1 MDNVADAG
9 DPGKSWAAGGSWM
22 KFFPQDFLGSAN
34 VQLMTFAE
42 RGAYLTLLCL
52 SWRLG
57 PLSDE
62 SVSRTLRSER
72 DALWPAIEPCWDQGA
87 DGLWRSPRLEKERQ
101 AAIERRD
108 TAVSG
113 ARARWDARSM
123 LEHMPEQCSDDA
135 GSNAGGDA
143 QHHAG
148 SGLRAPKRRTTPS
161 PSGPKGGFC
170 KYCGI
175 SQEDSGRV
183 LSLDHFVPRA
193 AGGPDEPENLVLACH
208 TCNQIKKGHIFETLE
223 EARKYIHW
231 TLWTSR
237 RKRYE
242 RPRRLCFGGEAPTG
256 ERPERVRITAS
267 RRREPLRDCW
277 NRTILG
283 PDGRPVYR
291 ASEPGA

>member
-22 KFFPQDFLGSAN
+22 KFWPGDFAGSPH
-34 VQLMTFAE
+34 VRLMTHAE
-42 RGAYLTLLCL
+42 CGAYIRLLCA
-52 SWRLG
+52 SWELDGLDDRARLRVLG
-57 PLSDE
+57 PEADE
-62 SVSRTLRSER
+62 
-72 DALWPAIEPCWDQGA
+72 LWPAIEPCWERDPG
-87 DGLWRSPRLEKERQ
+87 GRWRSPRQERERS
-101 AAIERRD
+101 ASVARRD

-113 ARARWDARSM
+113 ARARWDARRM

-135 GSNAGGDA
+135 RRYAGDD
-143 QHHAG
+143 AG
-148 SGLRAPKRRTTPS
+148 SGLRALKRRTTPS

-242 RPRRLCFGGEAPTG
+242 RPRRLCFGGEPPTG